1 MKTTKLMVVIAMI
14 LLAFT
19 TAYSQTQHGR
29 FDAKGKVN
37 DRIDKM
43 DAVVKFTG
51 NQRTEV
57 QALFDDVVKMK
68 KDAFCTNEMGSDG
81 MQKAMKS
88 IRKEKDTRLKKILTN
103 DQMTL
108 WKNYN
113 KENKTSHTHKK
124 GGNEKGGKSIDDRIN
139 TKLDKMNEV
148 VKFTGNQRADL
159 KTLFTDLAKR
169 GKDAI
174 CANEIGSDE
183 LKTSMK
189 LLNQERKDSMK
200 KILTEDQLKLWQD
213 FKKSKHEDRKKERDS
228 NKGSDSKEK

>member
-1 MKTTKLMVVIAMI
+1 MKTTKLMVVIATI

-29 FDAKGKVN
+29 FDVKAKVN
-37 DRIDKM
+37 YRIDQM

-68 KDAFCTNEMGSDG
+68 KDAFCSNEMGSEG

-103 DQMTL
+103 DQITL

-113 KENKTSHTHKK
+113 KENKTSHAHKK
-124 GGNEKGGKSIDDRIN
+124 GGKEKGGKSMDDRIN

-148 VKFTGNQRADL
+148 VKFTGNQRTDL

-174 CANEIGSDE
+174 CANEIGSDA

-213 FKKSKHEDRKKERDS
+213 FKKSKHENRKKDS
-228 NKGSDSKEK
+228 NKVSDTKEK